1 MRSIIVSKDND
12 GDYCNIQEALD
23 AIPYDEDGEIIVK
36 EGVYNEKLFSDK
48 RSLTIKGEGMV
59 VITYGQGAREILS
72 DGLKRGTL
80 RTYTAFFSGRTL

>member
-36 EGVYNEKLFSDK
+36 EGVYN
-48 RSLTIKGEGMV
+48 
-59 VITYGQGAREILS
+59 
-72 DGLKRGTL
+72 
-80 RTYTAFFSGRTL
+80 